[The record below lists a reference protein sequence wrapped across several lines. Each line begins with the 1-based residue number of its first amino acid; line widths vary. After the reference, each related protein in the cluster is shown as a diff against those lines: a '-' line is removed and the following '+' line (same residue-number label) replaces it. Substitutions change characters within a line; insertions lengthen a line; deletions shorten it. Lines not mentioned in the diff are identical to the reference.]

1 MRSIGLSFLFVIS
14 LSDLSAADATGTAAV
29 TVQVPV
35 GATLF
40 INGQPTSQM
49 TSTRKFVT
57 PALLVGKRY
66 RYNLEATYTWNGE
79 ELTKKYSIEVTA
91 GGTITVD
98 LTKGET
104 VVKPPPP
111 PEPEVKPEPKPEPK
125 TEPKPEPKPVP
136 KPKLKPMPE
145 PKKPESKPEPV
156 PPPDPPAPR
165 PEPPRPQPK
174 PKPGDNSKSPP
185 ANVDPPRPPAPPPR
199 ELKPK
204 KGK

>member
-49 TSTRKFVT
+49 TATRKFVT

-125 TEPKPEPKPVP
+125 PVP

-156 PPPDPPAPR
+156 PPPD
-165 PEPPRPQPK
+165 PPRPQPK